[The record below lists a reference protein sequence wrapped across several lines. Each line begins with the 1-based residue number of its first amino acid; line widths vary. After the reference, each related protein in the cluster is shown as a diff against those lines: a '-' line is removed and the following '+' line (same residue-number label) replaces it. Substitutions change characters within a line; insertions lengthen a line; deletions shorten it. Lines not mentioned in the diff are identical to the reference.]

1 MIKYLFFVV
10 FLSSFS
16 IVGHAQTREELDRQL
31 TQLRKEIEETEK
43 QLKNNKAQTQEGLLQ
58 WRLINNKTGLQSKVV
73 ENINK
78 DLRILSNNIY
88 TIQKDINRYDH
99 ILDTLKKEY
108 AKSMVYA
115 YKNRG
120 NYQFLN
126 FIFSASSFNDAIK
139 RISYL
144 KSYRNYQE
152 IQGENILRTQELRRR
167 KIAELSGNKKE
178 KSTTLQTQ
186 SRELS
191 ILEEQEKEK
200 DRIVAELKKQGKTLN
215 NQIASKKQQ
224 QQKVKNAIAAAIKK
238 AQEQARKEALAKA
251 AEAERKRK
259 EQEKA
264 DALAAAAKNATKEN
278 NNASTPVKVEATP
291 AKPTPAPVK
300 VSAVS
305 DASVLLN
312 AGNTKLNSDFEKN
325 RGILPWP
332 VDKGLVLMHFG
343 LNKLPSGGDINS
355 SSLTISTE
363 IGTAVKS
370 VFEGTVSAV
379 LPIDG
384 MDVVIIQHGKYFTT
398 YSNLSG
404 VNIKAGQDVKTGQTI
419 GRVAADLQGN
429 GSIDFF
435 MSNENSSFDP
445 ERWLKN
451 K

>member
-1 MIKYLFFVV
+1 MIKYLFIVV
-10 FLSSFS
+10 FLSSLS
-16 IVGHAQTREELDRQL
+16 ITGFAQSREELDRQL

-43 QLKNNKAQTQEGLLQ
+43 QLKNNKVQTKEGLLQ
-58 WRLINNKTGLQSKVV
+58 WRLINNKTNLQSRVV

-88 TIQKDINRYDH
+88 TIQKDINRYDR

-126 FIFSASSFNDAIK
+126 FIFSASNFNDAIK

-167 KIAELSGNKKE
+167 RIAELGGSKKE

-186 SRELS
+186 SKELS
-191 ILEEQEKEK
+191 VLEQQEKEK

-224 QQKVKNAIAAAIKK
+224 QQKVKNAIVAAIKK

-264 DALAAAAKNATKEN
+264 DALAAAKNATKDN
-278 NNASTPVKVEATP
+278 NSSAAAEKPDVTP

-300 VSAVS
+300 VAAVS
-305 DASVLLN
+305 NASVLLN

-355 SSLTISTE
+355 SSLTISTD
-363 IGTAVKS
+363 IGTGVKS
-370 VFEGTVSAV
+370 VFDGTVSAV

-435 MSNENSSFDP
+435 MSNENSTFDP